1 MYKYCFQLLC
11 YFYLISQSVCE
22 EIRFNEQSLLNTVDS
37 RFLSVAIDSGV
48 IRRHW
53 GNFVPDSPTVQLL
66 ALALS
71 PCYLRMGGTDADFL
85 SFQPDNTNHL
95 YGTSLSQSSNQNDSQ
110 YHKYSSSSI
119 LNENMDKN
127 HVTTLH
133 TQNITRDEPL
143 RRSKRD
149 IGFYGDEKKDLTNF
163 TMSPEFFD
171 EIHQFVTSVSWD
183 LIFDLNVLLRT
194 NDHWNPTNAM
204 ELMNYTIKKGYK
216 MAGWELGNEP
226 DNYKYLFGNYTL
238 PPWKYVE
245 DFKVF
250 RKLVKS
256 YPEFSGT
263 FLLGPS
269 VTQPVN
275 KGIVYYKSFL
285 QSGGGDVVTGATFH
299 HYYINGRTATLD
311 QFYDPTVLNSFGSE
325 LVTAVN
331 ITRTLGTKAPIWL
344 GETSSAWGGGAP
356 GISDR
361 YVAGFMWLDKLGL
374 AARFGVDVV
383 VRQSFYGGHYALLDQ
398 HTLQPNPDYWLSL
411 LYKTL
416 VGQGVLNVTKPE
428 SSGTLRVYAHCT
440 NTHRSAYPA
449 GSVTLIVLN
458 VGSSEVKVTLPGV
471 PVTSTLHLYWL
482 TPEEGS
488 LTDQSVSLNG
498 QPLRVEN
505 NKLPDLLIPQK
516 TTAPVNIPA
525 LTFGFIVLPDV
536 NLTICYS

>member
-1 MYKYCFQLLC
+1 M
-11 YFYLISQSVCE
+11 
-22 EIRFNEQSLLNTVDS
+22 
-37 RFLSVAIDSGV
+37 
-48 IRRHW
+48 
-53 GNFVPDSPTVQLL
+53 
-66 ALALS
+66 
-71 PCYLRMGGTDADFL
+71 
-85 SFQPDNTNHL
+85 
-95 YGTSLSQSSNQNDSQ
+95 ND
-110 YHKYSSSSI
+110 
-119 LNENMDKN
+119 
-127 HVTTLH
+127 TA
-133 TQNITRDEPL
+133 
-143 RRSKRD
+143 
-149 IGFYGDEKKDLTNF
+149 
-163 TMSPEFFD
+163 EFFD

-226 DNYKYLFGNYTL
+226 NAFYHLIKYKLDAHRLAKDYL
-238 PPWKYVE
+238 
-245 DFKVF
+245 
-250 RKLVKS
+250 KLKKALTSLHLYENSVV
-256 YPEFSGT
+256 
-263 FLLGPS
+263 LGP
-269 VTQPVN
+269 
-275 KGIVYYKSFL
+275 
-285 QSGGGDVVTGATFH
+285 
-299 HYYINGRTATLD
+299 YYINGRTATLD

-458 VGSSEVKVTLPGV
+458 VGSSEM
-471 PVTSTLHLYWL
+471 
-482 TPEEGS
+482 
-488 LTDQSVSLNG
+488 
-498 QPLRVEN
+498 
-505 NKLPDLLIPQK
+505 
-516 TTAPVNIPA
+516 
-525 LTFGFIVLPDV
+525 
-536 NLTICYS
+536 